1 MSKSSI
7 TSSAYHSHRERYTGN
22 CSWYHDDTCLT
33 SVHTV
38 CTSVKVSSSTGTYPQ
53 IVFTKRQLSGGQS
66 TLFVYFQTLLNS
78 SHVPGSTMLL
88 RQPYKS
94 IHSSVYFPLQ
104 LSGCALWTY
113 NVISAVPGRRYL
125 IFYTTSQRP
134 FSIPDSINQY
144 QVPGYRYAGIGT
156 NVSVPSAN
164 SPKPGTGTWFPGNIP
179 VLRYLVKGVLTW
191 YQGTVQEVEACTGVM
206 YCSHHCKLL
215 F

>member
-1 MSKSSI
+1 MMGNSKLKITFLLLWLGAVGERRVQVMKRLNNIVPYYMPANSI
-7 TSSAYHSHRERYTGN
+7 QY
-22 CSWYHDDTCLT
+22 
-33 SVHTV
+33 
-38 CTSVKVSSSTGTYPQ
+38 
-53 IVFTKRQLSGGQS
+53 TKRQLSGGQS
-66 TLFVYFQTLLNS
+66 TLFVYFQTLLNT

-144 QVPGYRYAGIGT
+144 QVPGHRYAGIGT

-164 SPKPGTGTWFPGNIP
+164 SPTGKPGTWY
-179 VLRYLVKGVLTW
+179 RYLV
-191 YQGTVQEVEACTGVM
+191 
-206 YCSHHCKLL
+206 SR
-215 F
+215 